1 MDFGS
6 FGASF
11 GSFGATGGATLPEF
25 IGVAEAGTGNFS
37 GGNTGAGSIYNGLY
51 KLSTATHGHSGFDEG
66 VHWTNIDAS
75 YTHLKIL
82 RKTSDKQWKLVNS
95 NSLLVKY
102 SSGST
107 ADTPPATG
115 WSTASGTDNP
125 PTLLFK
131 TIVTEQSPLSLVS
144 CSIVSRNLGTGEI
157 TIKSDLSVAGL
168 KSLTFGDSTA
178 LSNGDSYVFGY
189 EIKDDGNVT
198 GTTGIQ
204 IGVSSPA
211 TTYVRSGAIWGGSTT
226 YRGETFSQEYG
237 KDRTGADLTINSS
250 IGVRFR
256 VSGSTWSTPDT
267 ITIKN
272 LRLMA

>member
-1 MDFGS
+1 MDLSLSASLG
-6 FGASF
+6 GASTVDIF
-11 GSFGATGGATLPEF
+11 PQF
-25 IGVAEAGTGNFS
+25 IGVAEAGTGLMG
-37 GGNTGAGSIYNGLY
+37 GGNNGVGSIYNGLY

-66 VHWTNIDAS
+66 VHWVNIDQS
-75 YTHLKIL
+75 YTHIKIL
-82 RKTSDKQWKLVNS
+82 RKTSDQQWKLVNS
-95 NSLLVKY
+95 NTLLVKY

-131 TIVTEQSPLSLVS
+131 TILTEQSPLSLVS
-144 CSIVSRNLGTGEI
+144 CSVVSRNLGEGEI
-157 TIKSDLSVAGL
+157 TIQSDLGTAGL
-168 KSLTFGDSTA
+168 KAVSFGDSTA
-178 LSNGDSYVFGY
+178 LSDGDSYVFGY
-189 EIKDDGNVT
+189 EIKDDGNAT
-198 GTTGIQ
+198 GSAGVQ

-211 TTYVRSGAIWGGSTT
+211 STYVRSAAIWGGGGAT

-237 KDRTGADLTINSS
+237 KDREGNDLTIDSS

-256 VSGSTWSTPDT
+256 QLGSTWTTGET
-267 ITIKN
+267 ITIRN